1 MALYDLQKDL
11 SEKYDVQTAHPEVV
25 QHLMQL
31 AKKAREELGDD
42 LLKGMGSGVRPAG
55 KVNYLSI

>member
-11 SEKYDVQTAHPEVV
+11 GEKYVVQTAHPEVV

-42 LLKGMGSGVRPAG
+42 LIKGKGSSVRPAG
-55 KVNYLSI
+55 KAN